1 MGEPALIKI
10 LLVFG
15 IVLALALWELRRTPK
30 QDDRRRRK
38 DQQD

>member
-1 MGEPALIKI
+1 MGEPALVKI

-30 QDDRRRRK
+30 QDDRHRRE
-38 DQQD
+38 DELD